1 MSGGGHPCRFFG
13 ISHQNKGRHFHEKT
27 EEETLRKYVDFCDSG
42 RPWYFALGVFVTL
55 LIVQTALWFAADE
68 DEKPSQW
75 ATLPAWFGIFQS
87 IGCIRKARENRKQ
100 SAE

>member
-1 MSGGGHPCRFFG
+1 MASSSWSSPALQSNPVPFVYERRGSSLPLF
-13 ISHQNKGRHFHEKT
+13 
-27 EEETLRKYVDFCDSG
+27 
-42 RPWYFALGVFVTL
+42 WYFALGVFVTL

>member
-1 MSGGGHPCRFFG
+1 M
-13 ISHQNKGRHFHEKT
+13 
-27 EEETLRKYVDFCDSG
+27 
-42 RPWYFALGVFVTL
+42 TL
-55 LIVQTALWFAADE
+55 LVVQTALWFAADE

>member
-1 MSGGGHPCRFFG
+1 MKRLG
-13 ISHQNKGRHFHEKT
+13 EK
-27 EEETLRKYVDFCDSG
+27 TLRKYVDFCDSG

-55 LIVQTALWFAADE
+55 LVVQTALWFAADE